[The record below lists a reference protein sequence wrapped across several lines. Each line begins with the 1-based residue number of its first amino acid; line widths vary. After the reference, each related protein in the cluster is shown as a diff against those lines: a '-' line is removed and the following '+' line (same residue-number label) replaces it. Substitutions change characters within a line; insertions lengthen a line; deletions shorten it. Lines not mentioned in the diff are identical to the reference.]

1 MFFVVNPKA
10 GRGAGARAFA
20 QVRPLLSADDAFAFT
35 TCVGDGERIAAEAA
49 AAGHPIVVAVGGDG
63 TINEVV
69 NGLAGEGFQPVLG
82 ILPAGGANDLAHSL
96 GLPER
101 PQEALALLRRKHT
114 RRIDLGLVDFADG
127 RRRYYVNMLG
137 MAVSGRIAAMTRDHK
152 RGGSLTY
159 LLPFLRLMFGA
170 QPLRFQVSMGDRVLV
185 ASATIAH
192 LANGRREGRFFPIA
206 PHARLDDGLL
216 ELFAAGDVPRVQR
229 PLYALRGLLG
239 RVHPNRY
246 VTRASVPYVTVR
258 ALDPLPCHM
267 DGEPFALAPEESMD
281 VRSDPQGLTVIAPFS
296 TSGRYTPGVPST
308 PGRPRRWIGQR

>member
-1 MFFVVNPKA
+1 MFFVVNQKA
-10 GRGAGARAFA
+10 GRGAGARSFA
-20 QVRPLLSADDAFAFT
+20 RIRSLLSADDAFAFT
-35 TCVGDGERIAAEAA
+35 TCVGDGQRIATEAT
-49 AAGHPIVVAVGGDG
+49 AAGHAIVVAVGGDG

-69 NGLAGEGFQPVLG
+69 NGLATREFQPVLG

-96 GLPER
+96 GVPER
-101 PQEALALLRRKHT
+101 PEAALTLLRRGLT
-114 RRIDLGLVDFADG
+114 RRIDLGLVDFGGG

-137 MAVSGRIAAMTRDHK
+137 MAVSGRIAAITRDHK

-159 LLPFLRLMFGA
+159 LLPLLRLMFGA
-170 QPLRFQVSMGDRVLV
+170 RPVRFQVCTGDRMLV

-192 LANGRREGRFFPIA
+192 LANGRREGKLFPIA

-216 ELFAAGDVPRVQR
+216 ELFAVGDVPRVQR

-246 VTRASVPYVTVR
+246 VTRESVPHVTVR

-267 DGEPFALAPEESMD
+267 DGEPFTLAPEESMD
-281 VRSDPQGLTVIAPFS
+281 VRSDRQRLTVIAPPS
-296 TSGRYTPGVPST
+296 TSGR
-308 PGRPRRWIGQR
+308 

>member
-1 MFFVVNPKA
+1 MFFVVNEKA

-20 QVRPLLSADDAFAFT
+20 RVRPLLSADEAFAFT
-35 TCVGDGERIAAEAA
+35 TCFGDGERIAAEAA
-49 AAGHPIVVAVGGDG
+49 AAGHSTVVAVGGDG

-101 PQEALALLRRKHT
+101 PEEALALLRRRPT
-114 RRIDLGLVDFADG
+114 RRIDVGLVDFGGG

-137 MAVSGRIAAMTRDHK
+137 MGVSGRIAAMTRDHK

-159 LLPFLRLMFGA
+159 LLPLLRLMFGA
-170 QPLRFQVSMGDRVLV
+170 QPVRFQISAGDRVLV

-192 LANGRREGRFFPIA
+192 LANGRREGKLFPIA
-206 PHARLDDGLL
+206 PHAKLDDGLL
-216 ELFAAGDVPRVQR
+216 ELFAVGDVPHLER

-246 VTRASVPYVTVR
+246 VTRESVPHVTVR

-267 DGEPFALAPEESMD
+267 DGEPFALGPEESMN
-281 VRSDPQGLTVIAPFS
+281 VRSDPQRLTVIAPPP
-296 TSGRYTPGVPST
+296 TSDR
-308 PGRPRRWIGQR
+308 